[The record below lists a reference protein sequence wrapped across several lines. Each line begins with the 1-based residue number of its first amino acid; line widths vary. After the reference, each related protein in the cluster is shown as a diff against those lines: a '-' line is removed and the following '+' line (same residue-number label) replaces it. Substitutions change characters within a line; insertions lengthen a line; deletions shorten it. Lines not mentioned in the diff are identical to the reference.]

1 VVSYADSG
9 QGHVGTIYQATGWL
23 YLGTSEQSYIRVRG
37 QVEHPRTLYDRYG
50 RSGQSIPWLQAHV
63 DPRASRVPMAPKLKY
78 AMPLTPAV
86 RKDLETTARPYPKRE
101 RSDTSDTP
109 GAQPGKGGATPTRS
123 LQARG

>member
-1 VVSYADSG
+1 
-9 QGHVGTIYQATGWL
+9 
-23 YLGTSEQSYIRVRG
+23 
-37 QVEHPRTLYDRYG
+37 
-50 RSGQSIPWLQAHV
+50 
-63 DPRASRVPMAPKLKY
+63 MAPKLKY
-78 AMPLTPAV
+78 AMPLDQKV